1 MSPEVG
7 LSPEELET
15 IVSPEAQEE
24 RESPEGQEARV
35 SLVAQPQEARES
47 EEQETR
53 VSQEAQEARVYTGER
68 QCATYCCCS
77 WQVNLIPEY
86 SGPIPPPRPDFEST
100 EYTFGIWL

>member
-1 MSPEVG
+1 MSPEAQEARLSPEVG

-35 SLVAQPQEARES
+35 SLVAQPQEARVS
-47 EEQETR
+47 EE
-53 VSQEAQEARVYTGER
+53 QEARVYTGER